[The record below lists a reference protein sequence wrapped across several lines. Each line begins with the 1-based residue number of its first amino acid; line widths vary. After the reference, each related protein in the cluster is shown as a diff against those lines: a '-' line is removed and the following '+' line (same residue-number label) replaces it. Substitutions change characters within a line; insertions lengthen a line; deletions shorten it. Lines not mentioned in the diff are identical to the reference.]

1 MGYSYYKRPNDLD
14 IEDIRRK
21 WTVWTEEGIN
31 NPYTYVYEN
40 GDTSEARDWRCVT
53 VICKPGL
60 DIEYQWHGYNNM
72 ALNNILSKINDA
84 RLNLDEFIKQE
95 KQEEENRRKQEE
107 EEKRRKQEKEENRRK
122 QEEEENRRKQE
133 EEEREKKKDKYTEF
147 CTWNYGTKIVNKYHH
162 EDKHFNVAVD
172 KIMEAVTIAVEMNCG
187 NIPAVMDILKNMNIE
202 LGKSKSDNKKTKHIY
217 KKGTDDNG
225 KDVYFISEYMLDWER
240 KNVSGGIFTCEVK
253 DVSVDLN
260 MRIFSPKNEKAKEEC
275 ERLLN
280 KCIKGG
286 IISEVVKEYDGIKG
300 DN

>member
-1 MGYSYYKRPNDLD
+1 MGYSCYKRPNELD
-14 IEDIRRK
+14 NEDVRTY
-21 WTVWTEEGIN
+21 WTVWTEEGID
-31 NPYTYVYEN
+31 NPYTYIYKN

-107 EEKRRKQEKEENRRK
+107 EEKRRKQE
-122 QEEEENRRKQE
+122 EEENRRKQE

-172 KIMEAVTIAVEMNCG
+172 KIMEAVTLAVEINCG

>member
-60 DIEYQWHGYNNM
+60 DIDYQWHGYNNM
-72 ALNNILSKINDA
+72 ALNNILGQLNDA
-84 RLNLDEFIKQE
+84 RLKLNAFIEQE
-95 KQEEENRRKQEE
+95 KQEEQEE
-107 EEKRRKQEKEENRRK
+107 EED
-122 QEEEENRRKQE
+122 
-133 EEEREKKKDKYTEF
+133 REKKKDKYTEF

-172 KIMEAVTIAVEMNCG
+172 KIMEAVTLAVEMNCG

-217 KKGTDDNG
+217 KKGKDDNG
-225 KDVYFISEYMLDWER
+225 KDVYFISEYMLDWKR
-240 KNVSGGIFTCEVK
+240 KTVNGGIFSCEVK

-300 DN
+300 EH